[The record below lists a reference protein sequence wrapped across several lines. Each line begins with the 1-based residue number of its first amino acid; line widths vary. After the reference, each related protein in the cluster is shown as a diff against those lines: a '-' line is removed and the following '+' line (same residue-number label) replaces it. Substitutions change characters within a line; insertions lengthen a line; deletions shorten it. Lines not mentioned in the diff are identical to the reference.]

1 MINSKPN
8 LIDSIINQSLQES
21 KIINN
26 NSNIELKSNSLFL
39 SSLIFA
45 DRKINIE
52 EENIDKLKNE
62 SLYTENIL
70 NGCSNIINHNFEESL
85 NCFRNALFIS
95 TNLNDEYKKYE
106 STCYIGIS
114 EYYMGNFNQSLNI
127 LEPIYKEIF
136 KKCFDEKFA
145 NDIKLLQ
152 ILIKIGGNLTI
163 VYFSLNKNYEA
174 SNVISNIISIID
186 KEVSPNKQLFILRN
200 LIFILFKVNSLI
212 QDNELES
219 NLYNPNYDLNSN
231 EKKDEYK
238 IIINNLMK
246 GFNNYLRDD
255 NIDKWIKS
263 LNKIYCQ
270 IEKLNDQ
277 KGLIFILFNQEAFQ
291 YLKQIELEY
300 PSEKIINESK
310 KKLISLIFPKSKKNT
325 NSTNEKIINE
335 FLNDFKEKMAT
346 THEIYINIFNTENN
360 LFNLVNKNNKTSFFI
375 KLLIKYSIREIRKNI
390 YDLNLQKKLI
400 DQLTETL
407 ALIDNKSYDLSN
419 LDLETLDSE
428 ISQNL
433 YLMFE
438 NLKYIYRKNHI
449 IKYFKKFKKNS
460 IKPKIILDLNPW
472 INFYNKAYNCILDGS
487 NIIKINFSSNGKKE
501 YFYQIDYD
509 NDVLEIFNKNDKV
522 GSSPRKIIEFKKI
535 KKIIFGL
542 KSNNLKK
549 KHKILTNKPWCYL
562 SIIESKKSLDWEFK
576 NENICK
582 TWFYGLQNYLIL
594 KKNNYKIKST
604 TGFIIDKLKMKMN
617 SNSKESF
624 VQLILKKMNS

>member
-70 NGCSNIINHNFEESL
+70 NGCSNIINHNFEGSL

-212 QDNELES
+212 QDNELEN
-219 NLYNPNYDLNSN
+219 NLYNPNDDLNSN

-238 IIINNLMK
+238 NIINNLMK

-255 NIDKWIKS
+255 NIDKWIKD
-263 LNKIYCQ
+263 LNKIYYQ
-270 IEKLNDQ
+270 IEKLNDK
-277 KGLIFILFNQEAFQ
+277 KGLIFILFNQEAFT

-310 KKLISLIFPKSKKNT
+310 KLI
-325 NSTNEKIINE
+325 
-335 FLNDFKEKMAT
+335 
-346 THEIYINIFNTENN
+346 
-360 LFNLVNKNNKTSFFI
+360 
-375 KLLIKYSIREIRKNI
+375 
-390 YDLNLQKKLI
+390 
-400 DQLTETL
+400 
-407 ALIDNKSYDLSN
+407 
-419 LDLETLDSE
+419 
-428 ISQNL
+428 
-433 YLMFE
+433 
-438 NLKYIYRKNHI
+438 
-449 IKYFKKFKKNS
+449 
-460 IKPKIILDLNPW
+460 
-472 INFYNKAYNCILDGS
+472 
-487 NIIKINFSSNGKKE
+487 
-501 YFYQIDYD
+501 
-509 NDVLEIFNKNDKV
+509 
-522 GSSPRKIIEFKKI
+522 
-535 KKIIFGL
+535 
-542 KSNNLKK
+542 
-549 KHKILTNKPWCYL
+549 
-562 SIIESKKSLDWEFK
+562 
-576 NENICK
+576 
-582 TWFYGLQNYLIL
+582 
-594 KKNNYKIKST
+594 
-604 TGFIIDKLKMKMN
+604 
-617 SNSKESF
+617 
-624 VQLILKKMNS
+624 

>member
-21 KIINN
+21 KIINI
-26 NSNIELKSNSLFL
+26 NSNNESKSNSLFL

-52 EENIDKLKNE
+52 EVNIDKLKNE

-85 NCFRNALFIS
+85 NYFRNALFIS

-212 QDNELES
+212 QDNELEN
-219 NLYNPNYDLNSN
+219 NLYNPNDDLNSN

-238 IIINNLMK
+238 NIINNLMK

-255 NIDKWIKS
+255 NIDKWIKG
-263 LNKIYCQ
+263 LNKIYYQ
-270 IEKLNDQ
+270 IEKLNDK
-277 KGLIFILFNQEAFQ
+277 KGLIFILFNQEAFT

-325 NSTNEKIINE
+325 DSTNEKIINE

-346 THEIYINIFNTENN
+346 AHEIYLNIFNTENN

-375 KLLIKYSIREIRKNI
+375 KLIIKNSIREIRKTI

-419 LDLETLDSE
+419 LDLETLDYE

-433 YLMFE
+433 HLMFE

-472 INFYNKAYNCILDGS
+472 INFYNKAYNFFLEGS
-487 NIIKINFSSNGKKE
+487 NIIKINFGSNGKKE

-509 NDVLEIFNKNDKV
+509 NEVLEIYNKNYKV

-535 KKIIFGL
+535 KKIVFGL

-549 KHKILTNKPWCYL
+549 KHKILTNESWCYL

-582 TWFYGLQNYLIL
+582 KWFYGLQNYLIL
-594 KKNNYKIKST
+594 NQKNYKIKST